1 MTLWLKSWK
10 KQHIKEYSWPIEH
23 NKTKTDQTKI
33 KGAPVPKACGNNLNN
48 PKGESMQISLRRSFW
63 RAGIATSLQ
72 YTSSHE
78 HPMRFAEHLNVMCI
92 SSFFLTVD
100 DSAILDCQFSDFC
113 HAAPA
118 GFEKILFE
126 QQIFWRFLLQIY

>member
-1 MTLWLKSWK
+1 
-10 KQHIKEYSWPIEH
+10 
-23 NKTKTDQTKI
+23 
-33 KGAPVPKACGNNLNN
+33 
-48 PKGESMQISLRRSFW
+48 MQISMWRSFQ

-78 HPMRFAEHLNVMCI
+78 HPMRFAVINRAFECDVYI
-92 SSFFLTVD
+92 FFFPLTVD

-113 HAAPA
+113 HAPPA

-126 QQIFWRFLLQIY
+126 QQIF